1 MDFDTFITET
11 IAQVLEGGDSFG
23 TGVVDRINKE
33 DIKPTID
40 ALQSTLLDKIGVDVT
55 STRVL
60 GSAGMKVSS
69 GDLDVGIT
77 CDMELEQLFAA
88 VKGAGIQ
95 CKMNRGL
102 SQVSIVFPQYTANG
116 PNGKSVQ
123 VDLVKGDLDYLAW
136 SHSSSP
142 ENKGGVMIRA
152 MMAGI
157 IKVITNQAVN
167 NMRGVFSR
175 SHPEK
180 YKKTDSDYSRDL
192 PKLMQQISAKS
203 NEPWTVEDTTQPAG
217 TIWAKVKRSFTPE
230 ECSAIAAYFK
240 EFMTAQKIPIPT
252 WLGEGMAYDKGWQK
266 NLSGQTAGGTAQGVG
281 GARNRGKVPKGM
293 VPDSLHN
300 KAPAPGNEDEG
311 FKTQDPSDIYEAVS
325 SPSFE
330 KLRLSGEK
338 NLQRMGEAV
347 DDEAARLASEYTRIH
362 NTASKEFTKAFNA
375 IGAKMWSADN
385 AHQLKQK
392 NTDFIADQIRSNGIE
407 FAKSVYGPS
416 CVPFPLTVMDSYPE
430 ARKHTA
436 SLEKVLDAIKKK
448 YDAEWDS
455 VINSS
460 SGLNEAVDPK
470 EMQKSIPHI
479 DDLKP
484 EQFMSFLKKYQDEPL
499 RLEISEK
506 VDGSARVSFGVG
518 AGHIWTQGKH
528 GSRKASS
535 NQYPDSQMFKAL
547 KMCHK
552 ALESKAQAI
561 IAQWPEGVEFMVA
574 EVLYTRIPN
583 SIEYGPN
590 VLMIHGVESAQG
602 SLDDKAAKD
611 AANTVI
617 KAAGGSLTDGSEPWK
632 FEYKREISPN
642 DVAIDIRKE
651 YDTLGQLYQD
661 LVKKPRDRETT
672 AQFKK
677 IQKQVKEKLIKMLR
691 SQKSVYGPEGG
702 DVEGIVFRDLDSG
715 TMVKLVDKDFFTS
728 LNTFLWHYR
737 QMLDKGIMV
746 SGQRKTGVMQGFR
759 KVVADK
765 VLGDPSAASN
775 LLVKNLTD
783 IGQSVQ
789 GKTPD
794 QRADKTLAKYIN
806 DKKLM
811 SGDFARDFQRS
822 LMGAF
827 QDFGN
832 LKKDWEEFKSEP
844 QSIDIAGKKRE
855 FSKEIIQRTEEAFQG
870 AEAALQGIKAGMQ
883 VAHNIKDP
891 LTQKVALM
899 KLFMGHKFQKL
910 VDALS
915 GEQEETVD
923 EGVGSWARG
932 IAAGAMLGA
941 AGQSAS
947 DNTAP
952 PPPDEISQHEES
964 IASMVKNASNQTGVP
979 EELIAAIMSVES
991 GGRPNA
997 VSKKGARGLMQL
1009 MPKTAVS
1016 MGVTDIMDPQ
1026 QNLLGGARYLKKLSK
1041 SFNGNLDWVIAAYN
1055 MGPTALHRAEN
1066 GKRPKETIN
1075 YIKKVKAL
1083 LGDKPIKLQTEG
1095 FLTDVIGDN
1104 NEKAECR
1111 AAVQKFGPLLKKNGI
1126 NVGKFLGS
1134 GYYGSAYDIG
1144 GGKVLKITDDPDEA
1158 RASKHLMG
1166 KQLKYVVQFFNV
1178 FRFPPLQKTNQL
1190 FGAVM
1195 EKVKTLPPGSHQEN
1209 QMTSAIREFA
1219 DVVGQDA
1226 MVDKSQSWDNL
1237 MDYYETQTDYDP
1249 DPDIDPE
1256 GVTQTLELFN
1266 IGKMR
1271 DELLANDI
1279 AFIDMHGGNIGYSAK
1294 SRAWKAFDLGAESA
1308 SPGTI
1313 DSLPVIEGGPI
1324 DRMTGT
1330 TALDGKQLR
1339 EPGLDDGEKANVME
1353 TMIFEQLRVLLEA
1366 QQGTIGVTIGRFQPF
1381 HAGHAAI
1388 IRQLAQKYSSVVIF
1402 VAGQKTDAKNPFSHD
1417 LRLKMMEA
1425 SLPDV
1430 WSKVKVFPAT
1440 IQGKGTGYIPSLIA
1454 NAAASGM
1461 SEIPMDGAV
1470 DVLVGQDRLKDQQT
1484 QAKHNEAHKGEPS
1497 YYPGVINVAALPDVK
1512 NDDDAGRISG
1522 TKIRE
1527 ALTKNDEQAVKRML
1541 DPHLA
1546 NGPEFAN
1553 IYKELKDQMMGGGL
1567 ATEIVEA
1574 VINELG
1580 SGAQDGGGAR
1590 QGGSSGWSRAILAR
1604 DMTGEEIYQQM
1615 NRSPSTRMLAMA
1627 NHGVPNDHLPG
1638 QDALNQTDEDEQDA
1652 HKPTDLGEM
1661 IVNALTVLVEKDFP
1675 RAKPQAVPVTN
1686 DAKWNPWTFDTS
1698 TVPYKP
1704 SKEGTGPGELWLT
1717 KEPTAPT
1724 FGGEVQG
1731 GSTHYDIEVDGK
1743 RFEVKAI
1750 EGRGVINI
1758 SGMARGHIEEFIAD
1772 AVILKRELKNLINQH
1787 EKGDEQD
1794 KQVLNQLVNEGL
1806 DLKGVFDY
1814 LDVVNQGGYFID
1826 FTMGHRESLVKV
1838 MDNIHNFNGR
1848 LPEKMKFKH
1857 KWILNPKMFWID
1869 VSTLDFDHLFSEA
1882 KDGIILV
1889 DKHQGWFMIPVAD
1902 AADWF
1907 EFYGLTRGDLQIKL
1921 KKMPYG
1927 PRAQARQDV
1936 ISTRQTKKDAEEK
1949 AHQDRLATDKAK
1961 KDARVADLKKYNDWR
1976 ILNKLP
1982 VIKDLDA
1989 KARETMPY
1997 KKFISTPAATG

>member
-1 MDFDTFITET
+1 MDLDTFIIET
-11 IAQVLEGGDSFG
+11 ITQVLEGGDSFG

-33 DIKPTID
+33 DIKPTIE
-40 ALQSTLLDKIGVDVT
+40 ALQTTLLDKIGVDIT

-69 GDLDVGIT
+69 GDLDVGIAG
-77 CDMELEQLFAA
+77 DLELEQIYAA
-88 VKGAGIQ
+88 VQKAGIQ

-102 SQVSIVFPQYTANG
+102 SQVSIVFPQYTAQG
-116 PNGKSVQ
+116 PNGKNVQ

-152 MMAGI
+152 MVAGI
-157 IKVITNQAVN
+157 IKVTTNQAVN

-175 SHPEK
+175 GFPAK
-180 YKKTDSDYSRDL
+180 YKKTDADYSRDL
-192 PKLMQQISAKS
+192 NKLAQQISAKS
-203 NEPWTVEDTTQPAG
+203 KEPWTIADTTQPAG
-217 TIWAKVKRSFTPE
+217 TIWEKVKRSFTPE
-230 ECSAIAAYFK
+230 QCSEIAAYFK
-240 EFMTAQKIPIPT
+240 EFMTTQKIPIPQ
-252 WLGEGMAYDKGWQK
+252 WLGEGMAYDKGWQQ
-266 NLSGQTAGGTAQGVG
+266 NLSGQTAGGSANGLG

-293 VPDSLHN
+293 VPDTLRN
-300 KAPAPGNEDEG
+300 KAAAPGNEDEG
-311 FKTQDPSDIYEAVS
+311 FKTQDPSDIYEAV
-325 SPSFE
+325 
-330 KLRLSGEK
+330 
-338 NLQRMGEAV
+338 
-347 DDEAARLASEYTRIH
+347 
-362 NTASKEFTKAFNA
+362 
-375 IGAKMWSADN
+375 
-385 AHQLKQK
+385 
-392 NTDFIADQIRSNGIE
+392 
-407 FAKSVYGPS
+407 
-416 CVPFPLTVMDSYPE
+416 
-430 ARKHTA
+430 
-436 SLEKVLDAIKKK
+436 
-448 YDAEWDS
+448 
-455 VINSS
+455 
-460 SGLNEAVDPK
+460 DPK
-470 EMQKSIPHI
+470 DMQKSIPHI
-479 DDLKP
+479 DDLRP
-484 EQFMSFLKKYQDEPL
+484 EQFIAFLKKYQDEPL

-518 AGHIWTQGKH
+518 SGHIWTQGKH

-535 NQYPDSQMFKAL
+535 NQYPESQMFKAL

-602 SLDDKAAKD
+602 SLDDKAAKN
-611 AANTVI
+611 AANAVI
-617 KAAGGSLTDGSEPWK
+617 QAAGGTLTDGSEPWK

-661 LVKKPRDRETT
+661 LVKKPRDRDAT

-737 QMLDKGIMV
+737 QMLDKGVMA
-746 SGQRKTGVMQGFR
+746 GGERKTGVMQGFH
-759 KVVADK
+759 KVVADD
-765 VLGDPSAASN
+765 VLGDPSAATN
-775 LLVKNLTD
+775 MLVKNLTT
-783 IGQSVQ
+783 IGQSVK

-794 QRADKTLAKYIN
+794 QRADKTLAKYIK
-806 DKKLM
+806 DKNLM
-811 SGDFARDFQRS
+811 SGDFARSFQRS

-827 QDFGN
+827 QDFGR
-832 LKKDWEEFKSEP
+832 LKQDWEEFKSKP

-883 VAHNIKDP
+883 VAHGIKDP

-910 VDALS
+910 VDAL
-915 GEQEETVD
+915 GGQQEETVD
-923 EGVGSWARG
+923 EGIGSWARG

-952 PPPDEISQHEES
+952 PPPDEISHHEETIS
-964 IASMVKNASNQTGVP
+964 GMIKNASMETGVP

-1026 QNLLGGARYLKKLSK
+1026 QNLLGGARYLKKLMK
-1041 SFNGNLDWVIAAYN
+1041 SFDGNLDWVIAAYN
-1055 MGPTALHRAEN
+1055 MGPTALHRAEG

-1075 YIKKVKAL
+1075 YIRKVKAL
-1083 LGDKPIKLQTEG
+1083 LGDKPIKLQTEAATNDMV
-1095 FLTDVIGDN
+1095 LTGD
-1104 NEKAECR
+1104 EKAECR
-1111 AAVQKFGPLLKKNGI
+1111 YAVEKFKPLLVKNGI
-1126 NVGKFLGS
+1126 KVGKYIGS

-1144 GGKVLKITDDPDEA
+1144 GGKVLKVTDDPDEA
-1158 RASKHLMG
+1158 RASMHLMG
-1166 KQLKYVVQFFNV
+1166 KKLNYVVQFFKV
-1178 FRFPPLQKTNQL
+1178 FKFPQLSQKQL
-1190 FGAVM
+1190 FGIVM
-1195 EKVKTLPPGSHQEN
+1195 EKVKTLKPGTGQEHQLS
-1209 QMTSAIREFA
+1209 SAIREFV
-1219 DVVGQDA
+1219 DVVGNDT
-1226 MVDKSQSWDNL
+1226 MVDKSMSWDEL
-1237 MDYYETQTDYDP
+1237 VDYYESMIDYDP
-1249 DPDIDPE
+1249 DPDMESIE
-1256 GVTQTLELFN
+1256 VVQVLELFN

-1271 DELLANDI
+1271 DELIANDI
-1279 AFIDMHGGNIGYSAK
+1279 AFIDMHGGNIGYAK
-1294 SRAWKAFDLGAESA
+1294 SGVWKAFDLGAESA
-1308 SPGTI
+1308 SPGSVETV
-1313 DSLPVIEGGPI
+1313 PVLEGGPI
-1324 DRMTGT
+1324 DRMTGP

-1353 TMIFEQLRVLLEA
+1353 TMIFEQLRVLLES

-1388 IRQLAQKYSSVVIF
+1388 IRQLAHKYSSVVIF

-1497 YYPGVINVAALPDVK
+1497 YYPGTINVAALPDVK

-1527 ALTKNDEQAVKRML
+1527 ALTNNDEQAVKKML

-1553 IYKELKDQMMGGGL
+1553 IYRELKDQMMGRGL
-1567 ATEIVEA
+1567 AKEIVEA

-1638 QDALNQTDEDEQDA
+1638 QDALDQTDEDEQDA

-1661 IVNALTVLVEKDFP
+1661 VLNSLSTMIEATRQEKEAEKKGLGVADD
-1675 RAKPQAVPVTN
+1675 REIETSKT
-1686 DAKWNPWTFDTS
+1686 DKWNSWSIAMTDEIYNKKK
-1698 TVPYKP
+1698 VDVGGKIL
-1704 SKEGTGPGELWLT
+1704 EVGPGEYALT
-1717 KEPTAPT
+1717 IEPTSPAV
-1724 FGGEVQG
+1724 GGQLQG
-1731 GSTHYDIEVDGK
+1731 GNIDYDIEKNGL
-1743 RFEVKAI
+1743 RFEVKSITGAATMNLSKA
-1750 EGRGVINI
+1750 GRKHNRNI
-1758 SGMARGHIEEFIAD
+1758 KGMLWNLE
-1772 AVILKRELKNLINQH
+1772 KELELFM
-1787 EKGDEQD
+1787 EKFKSMTDQE
-1794 KQVLNQLVNEGL
+1794 KKTISVLHHQGFNPNYIRW
-1806 DLKGVFDY
+1806 Y
-1814 LDVVNQGGYFID
+1814 LDKIDDENYDSDSITESRKMWLQKIIDDIHKYNDKLPQRMRINHEWVKSPAAFKNFIESMDLSITFKKTPGGLL
-1826 FTMGHRESLVKV
+1826 LV
-1838 MDNIHNFNGR
+1838 DRHNGWF
-1848 LPEKMKFKH
+1848 LIP
-1857 KWILNPKMFWID
+1857 
-1869 VSTLDFDHLFSEA
+1869 A
-1882 KDGIILV
+1882 KDVGEWV
-1889 DKHQGWFMIPVAD
+1889 VPTGSA
-1902 AADWF
+1902 
-1907 EFYGLTRGDLQIKL
+1907 RGDLVLAL
-1921 KKMPYG
+1921 KKRPSG
-1927 PRAQARQDV
+1927 GVKATKHERDDERNKATALKAAEDNALRQELTSFNAFKAANGRNKEQKTAL
-1936 ISTRQTKKDAEEK
+1936 STLNALRQRKLNPSKDPMY
-1949 AHQDRLATDKAK
+1949 L
-1961 KDARVADLKKYNDWR
+1961 
-1976 ILNKLP
+1976 
-1982 VIKDLDA
+1982 
-1989 KARETMPY
+1989 
-1997 KKFISTPAATG
+1997 KFIEQFGTQEPLPTPTSAEQPTSGAKPNGEVERSEVSV